1 MKLTKTV
8 LSSLALTAVMG
19 TAGVVQAAENPFA
32 LRDLNAGLRLA
43 AAEDGAAAG
52 QAKDSKCGGAKE
64 TESKAAAGKC
74 GGATGKTSE
83 GKCGGKAMESK
94 TTEGKCGG
102 SK

>member
-52 QAKDSKCGGAKE
+52 QAKDSKCGGA
-64 TESKAAAGKC
+64 
-74 GGATGKTSE
+74 TGKTSE